1 MTDRIGVAVIGA
13 GMAGRAHAHG
23 YRSAGT
29 VFGLGLPEV
38 RLVSVA
44 DPDEDLA
51 RDAAARYGFER
62 ADASWQAVAGNGDVD
77 VVSVVVANFLHRDI
91 VTALAAAGKHV
102 LCAKPL
108 AATIADARAMI
119 DAVERAGVIA
129 RVGFT
134 FRRSPAISALRDQ
147 IASGRLGRPVHFSG
161 HYWSDYGCDPRAPM
175 SWRYRGGPGSGALT
189 DLGSHLTDVAEFLF
203 GPVESVR
210 GATLATVVAER
221 PVPLGH
227 VVGHAH
233 AAIGE
238 DREPV
243 ENDDWAS
250 FSLSFASGATG
261 DLSVSRIAFGHPDTL
276 KFEAF
281 CEEGAVAFDV
291 TRPGEFEIATTGLP
305 EASRG
310 FRRVIVGTAHPGI
323 AGGMAGAAAGVASG
337 NHDSFVYQA
346 RAFLDEVAGRDELP
360 RCASFAEGL
369 HNLEVLDAVARS
381 AAGDWAAV
389 RVAG

>member
-44 DPDEDLA
+44 DVDEDLA
-51 RDAAARYGFER
+51 RDAAKRYGFER
-62 ADASWQAVAGNGDVD
+62 ADTSWQAVAEDGEVS

-102 LCAKPL
+102 LCEKPL
-108 AATIADARAMI
+108 AATAAYARAMI
-119 DAVERAGVIA
+119 DAVDRAGVVA

-134 FRRSPAISALRDQ
+134 FRRAPGISALRDQ
-147 IASGRLGRPVHFSG
+147 IQSGRLGRPLYLSG
-161 HYWSDYGCDPRAPM
+161 QYWTDYGCDPRAPM
-175 SWRYRGGPGSGALT
+175 SWRYRGGPGSGALA

-210 GATLATVVAER
+210 GATLATAVAER

-238 DREPV
+238 DREAV
-243 ENDDWAS
+243 ENEDWAS
-250 FSLSFASGATG
+250 YGVSFAGGATG
-261 DLSVSRIAFGHPDTL
+261 DLSVSRVAFGHPNTL

-281 CEEGAVAFDV
+281 CEEGAAAFDV
-291 TRPGEFEIATTGLP
+291 SRPGEFAIAATGLP
-305 EASRG
+305 EDTRG
-310 FRRVIVGTAHPGI
+310 FRRVIVGTAHPYI
-323 AGGMAGAAAGVASG
+323 AGGMAMDAAGVG
-337 NHDSFVYQA
+337 FGHNDSFVYQA

-389 RVAG
+389 RVAD

>member
-13 GMAGRAHAHG
+13 GTAGRAHAHG

-29 VFGLGLPEV
+29 VCGLGLPDV

-44 DPDEDLA
+44 DGDEDLA

-62 ADASWQAVAGNGDVD
+62 AESGWQAVAENPDVGA
-77 VVSVVVANFLHRDI
+77 VSVAVANVLHRDV

-102 LCAKPL
+102 LCERPL
-108 AATIADARAMI
+108 AATTADARAMI

-129 RVGFT
+129 RLGFT
-134 FRRSPAISALRDQ
+134 FRRAPGISALRDQ
-147 IASGRLGRPVHFSG
+147 VAAGRLGRPVHFSG
-161 HYWSDYGCDPRAPM
+161 HYWTDYGCDPRAPM
-175 SWRYRGGPGSGALT
+175 SWRYRGGPGSGALA

-210 GATLATVVAER
+210 GATLARVVAER

-227 VVGHAH
+227 VVGNRL
-233 AAIGE
+233 AAIG
-238 DREPV
+238 DHREPV

-250 FSLSFASGATG
+250 FSLTFESGATG

-276 KFEAF
+276 TFEVF
-281 CEEGAVAFDV
+281 GEEGAAAFDAA
-291 TRPGEFEIATTGLP
+291 RPGEFEIATTGLA
-305 EASRG
+305 EDSRG
-310 FRRVIVGTAHPGI
+310 FRRVTAGTGF
-323 AGGMAGAAAGVASG
+323 G
-337 NHDSFVYQA
+337 NRDSFVYQA
-346 RAFLDEVAGRDELP
+346 RAFLDEVAGREELP

-369 HNLEVLDAVARS
+369 HNLEVLDAAARS
-381 AAGDWAAV
+381 ATGDWASV
-389 RVAG
+389 RVTG

>member
-51 RDAAARYGFER
+51 GDAAARYGFER
-62 ADASWQAVAGNGDVD
+62 ADTNWQAVADNSDVS
-77 VVSVVVANFLHRDI
+77 VVSVAVPNVLHRDI

-102 LCAKPL
+102 LCEKPL
-108 AATIADARAMI
+108 ASTVADARAMI
-119 DAVERAGVIA
+119 DAVDRAGIIA

-134 FRRSPAISALRDQ
+134 FRRAPAISALRDQ

-161 HYWSDYGCDPRAPM
+161 HFWTDYGCDPRAPI
-175 SWRYRGGPGSGALT
+175 SWRYRGGPGSGALA
-189 DLGSHLTDVAEFLF
+189 DLGTHLTDAAEFLF
-203 GPVESVR
+203 GPIESVR

-227 VVGHAH
+227 VIGHAL

-238 DREPV
+238 EREPV

-250 FSLSFASGATG
+250 FSLSFTSAATG
-261 DLSVSRIAFGHPDTL
+261 ELSVSRVAFGHPNTMR
-276 KFEAF
+276 FEAF
-281 CEEGAVAFDV
+281 CEEGTVAFDL
-291 TRPGEFEIATTGLP
+291 TRSGEFEIATTGLP
-305 EASRG
+305 DATQG
-310 FRRVIVGTAHPGI
+310 FRRVLVSTAHPYI
-323 AGGMAGAAAGVASG
+323 AGGLAMDAPGLGFG
-337 NHDSFVYQA
+337 HNDSFIFQA

-360 RCASFAEGL
+360 RCGSFAEGL
-369 HNLEVLDAVARS
+369 HNMEVLDAVARS

-389 RVAG
+389 RVSG